1 MPIIVLSAV
10 IGILFLQ
17 ATGAIPAGSVGGPML
32 IALAF
37 LLGALAVGIHDA
49 RTSHRGPLG
58 LIVSIAVALTGAF
71 LCAPLGGMAVN
82 MLLAPFVQGSS
93 SLAAAGGPVMAAA
106 LAGAMIVTL
115 AGSWGAIWVVNRWR

>member
-1 MPIIVLSAV
+1 MPTIMLIAV

-17 ATGAIPAGSVGGPML
+17 ATGAIPPSSVGGPMT

-49 RTSHRGPLG
+49 KTRQRGPLG
-58 LIVSIAVALTGAF
+58 WIVSIAVALTGAI
-71 LCAPLGGMAVN
+71 LIAPLGGTAVA
-82 MLLAPFVQGSS
+82 MLLGPFVQGSS

-106 LAGAMIVTL
+106 LAGTMIVTL
-115 AGSWGAIWVVNRWR
+115 AGAWGAIWVVNRWR

>member
-1 MPIIVLSAV
+1 MPIIMLGAV

-49 RTSHRGPLG
+49 RTSQRGPLG
-58 LIVSIAVALTGAF
+58 WIVSIAVALTGAF
-71 LCAPLGGMAVN
+71 LCAPLGGMAVT

-93 SLAAAGGPVMAAA
+93 SIAPASAAA
-106 LAGAMIVTL
+106 
-115 AGSWGAIWVVNRWR
+115 R